1 MWRYRF
7 IWFVL
12 AVGMFFESQA
22 QTIVSP
28 YSNNGLGEL
37 VSQGMPN
44 HIGMGGLG
52 IGAPSYWQINSIN
65 PALLVNNALTTFN
78 VGFQADMRNFRST
91 NTDGSDG
98 TAGLRFLNISFPI
111 IPAKWTSNVA
121 LLPYSTV
128 NYDFFND
135 QPIAGTDLVARN
147 RFTGEGG
154 LTRMD
159 WSNGIRLRNNLA
171 IGVKASYLF
180 GSIRNSSESVVEGD
194 VSPYS
199 VVYSD
204 DVSYNDFALE
214 FGGYYRHS
222 LTKTRALNFGV
233 IYSPS
238 TTLSGVRD
246 EVFIR
251 RADALPIQTSD
262 VETGQQADFDLPESF
277 GFGVSFQEIN
287 RFLVGVDVELNTG
300 GEFSENPN
308 LFRRRFRM
316 SVGGELIPN
325 YTNVRN
331 YFSRVNYR
339 FGITYEQVPYIVN
352 DRELEDFSLSLGT
365 SLPINTVSTVDM
377 AFRYG
382 FRGTTQNNLVQ
393 ENYLQ
398 VVLGVTIN
406 ERWFIKR
413 RYD

>member
-1 MWRYRF
+1 MWRFRF
-7 IWFVL
+7 ICLVL
-12 AVGMFFESQA
+12 ALGLFLVGQA

-44 HIGMGGLG
+44 HIGMGGIG
-52 IGAPSYWQINSIN
+52 IGTPTYWQINSIN

-78 VGFQADMRNFRST
+78 VGFQGDLRNFRST
-91 NTDGSDG
+91 NTTGSDG
-98 TAGLRFLNISFPI
+98 TAGLRLLNISFPI

-135 QPIAGTDLVARN
+135 QPIDGTDVTSRN

-154 LTRMD
+154 LTRLD

-171 IGVKASYLF
+171 IGIKASYLF
-180 GSIRNSSESVVEGD
+180 GSIRNSSETIVEGD
-194 VSPYS
+194 VSPFS
-199 VVYSD
+199 VVYSN
-204 DVSYNDFALE
+204 DVSYNDFIVQ
-214 FGGYYRHS
+214 FGGYYRHN
-222 LTKTRALNFGV
+222 LTEKKALNFGV
-233 IYSPS
+233 IYTP
-238 TTLSGVRD
+238 TATLEGVRD
-246 EVFIR
+246 EMFIR

-262 VETGQQADFDLPESF
+262 IELGQQADFDLPQAL
-277 GFGVSFQEIN
+277 GFGISYQDIN
-287 RFLVGVDVELNTG
+287 KFLVGVDVELNTG
-300 GEFSENPN
+300 GEFSENTT
-308 LFRRRFRM
+308 LFRRRLRI
-316 SVGGELIPN
+316 SAGGELIPD
-325 YTNVRN
+325 YTNVRS
-331 YFSRVNYR
+331 YFSRASYR
-339 FGITYEQVPYIVN
+339 LGFTYEQVPYIVN
-352 DRELEDFSLSLGT
+352 DRELEDFSLSVGT

-393 ENYLQ
+393 ENYVQ